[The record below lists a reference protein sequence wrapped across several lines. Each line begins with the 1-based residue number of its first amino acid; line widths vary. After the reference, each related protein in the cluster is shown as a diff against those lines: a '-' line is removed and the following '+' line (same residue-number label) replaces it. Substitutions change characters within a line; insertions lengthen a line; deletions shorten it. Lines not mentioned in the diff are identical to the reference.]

1 MAIVRKRPSRA
12 RTTDWLEAASL
23 LVAAQPP
30 LPARAASA
38 PSSRRVAQ
46 EARDLHMGAAIL
58 ALAALADSGLE
69 HYRGSY
75 HNPGMYAPLATGAL
89 SLGASLLGLA
99 DARARRHPLRDAA
112 YALSAGAGVAGLCFH
127 LYNVTKRPGGLSWE
141 NLFYGAPVGAPIALT
156 LAGLLGR
163 SAETVRELSDEERRE
178 AGRALGALVSAGL
191 VGTVAEA
198 GLLHFR
204 GAFHNPAMTL
214 PVSLPPLAAALLAG
228 AVVKPTR
235 KRRRWSAILL
245 KATAGLGFLGVGF
258 HAFGV
263 ARNMGGWRNWS
274 QNILNGPPLPAP
286 PSFTGLAFAGLAA
299 LKLMDKKP

>member
-1 MAIVRKRPSRA
+1 MAIVRPSRA
-12 RTTDWLEAASL
+12 RRTDWLEAASL
-23 LVAAQPP
+23 LVGAQQP
-30 LPARAASA
+30 LPARAAHVET
-38 PSSRRVAQ
+38 RTVAR

-75 HNPGMYAPLATGAL
+75 HNPGMYAPIATGGL
-89 SLGASLLGLA
+89 SLAASLFGLA
-99 DARARRHPLRDAA
+99 DDRARRHPLRDIG
-112 YALSAGAGVAGLCFH
+112 YALSAGVGVAGLCFH
-127 LYNVTKRPGGLSWE
+127 VYNVTKRPGGLSWH

-163 SAETVRELSDEERRE
+163 SAEAVRELRDDERRE

-191 VGTVAEA
+191 LGTVGEA
-198 GLLHFR
+198 ALLHFR

-214 PVSLPPLAAALLAG
+214 PVSLPPLSAALLAS
-228 AVVKPTR
+228 AVAKPTP
-235 KRRRWSAILL
+235 KRRALTAMLL
-245 KATAGLGFLGVGF
+245 KATAALGFLGVGF

-299 LKLMDKKP
+299 LKLMDDKS